1 MEFTE
6 NVNRDL
12 LTDVKMLE
20 NGLYPSNII
29 NGWEDEDPM
38 EIAMERKWLAEH
50 RSDFINVCINK
61 NHRNP
66 CCQ

>member
-1 MEFTE
+1 MEFSKGI
-6 NVNRDL
+6 NRDL

-20 NGLYPSNII
+20 NGLYPSNIVD
-29 NGWEDEDPM
+29 GWEDEDPT
-38 EIAMERKWLAEH
+38 EAARERKWLAEN
-50 RSDFINVCINK
+50 RSDFIDVCINI